1 MLLDPIADAVNIKV
15 SRSNIKVW
23 ISAAAN
29 KLKSIMAV
37 EMKHK
42 LVSIKLDSASRHGR
56 HVLGINAQYE
66 LNGKLVIRTLGMI
79 EVDQR
84 QTAVFLR
91 DKVLETLRVYDLKLD
106 QIFSIT
112 VDNGSNMVAAVKKIK
127 SLLNESI
134 AVSTLLFEDD
144 ENIPQER
151 DLIEELELEWDARIS
166 LVRCAVHSL
175 QLAIA
180 DVFDKADPNLKCIT
194 EVVRHLRQIKYK
206 SFVEVQQLAL
216 PPLWS
221 PTRWGGKYKMLSSIL
236 KQEAK
241 FVELGTQYSEMCKL
255 RQFNRSN
262 K

>member
-1 MLLDPIADAVNIKV
+1 
-15 SRSNIKVW
+15 
-23 ISAAAN
+23 
-29 KLKSIMAV
+29 
-37 EMKHK
+37 
-42 LVSIKLDSASRHGR
+42 
-56 HVLGINAQYE
+56 
-66 LNGKLVIRTLGMI
+66 
-79 EVDQR
+79 
-84 QTAVFLR
+84 
-91 DKVLETLRVYDLKLD
+91 
-106 QIFSIT
+106 
-112 VDNGSNMVAAVKKIK
+112 MVAALKKIK

-166 LVRCAVHSL
+166 LVRCAVHSF

-180 DVFDKADPNLKCIT
+180 DIFDKADPNLKCIT

-241 FVELGTQYSEMCKL
+241 FVELGTQYSEMCLGKDDWRFIKDYVDATRPLYHCTKVMQADHYPLSQFYIDWLVAIQEVSMLKGNPFSNALVSTCTNRLERL
-255 RQFNRSN
+255 RNNMAFKASLYLDPRLNFLDTTVFESTNEKAEIQNFIADTW
-262 K
+262 